1 LADLDFTHMQQ
12 REEHWAIVDLVGKGG
27 HIRTVPVP
35 EWVKATID
43 LWVAAAGISTGRLFR
58 CICRAGKH
66 WGDGVSERV
75 VWHVVKQYARKLGLA
90 QVAPHDLRRFVC
102 KAVPCIRR
110 RIGSDSI
117 LAGSRFRANDRTL
130 PRMQTAD
137 SRRRERQH
145 RDRTAAK
152 LLWIGAQCRL
162 YVRGSGVELG
172 WYRLPGV
179 ALFSPSCGRSW
190 LNICRNRSNFP
201 ILRAF
206 RDGWDSTN
214 HNPPL
219 FLESLFY
226 HRSNLQTITRRSST
240 I

>member
-1 LADLDFTHMQQ
+1 
-12 REEHWAIVDLVGKGG
+12 
-27 HIRTVPVP
+27 
-35 EWVKATID
+35 VKATID

-58 CICRAGKH
+58 CVCRAGKH

-137 SRRRERQH
+137 SRSRERQH

-152 LLWIGAQCRL
+152 LLWIGAQWRL
-162 YVRGSGVELG
+162 YGHVNLPAGKGRGATNHAKV
-172 WYRLPGV
+172 RLPSMGDPGV
-179 ALFSPSCGRSW
+179 RIPKIAPWSGRRSACTLQAEFNYLHSSGTATKPCITLFSW
-190 LNICRNRSNFP
+190 
-201 ILRAF
+201 
-206 RDGWDSTN
+206 
-214 HNPPL
+214 
-219 FLESLFY
+219 
-226 HRSNLQTITRRSST
+226 
-240 I
+240 